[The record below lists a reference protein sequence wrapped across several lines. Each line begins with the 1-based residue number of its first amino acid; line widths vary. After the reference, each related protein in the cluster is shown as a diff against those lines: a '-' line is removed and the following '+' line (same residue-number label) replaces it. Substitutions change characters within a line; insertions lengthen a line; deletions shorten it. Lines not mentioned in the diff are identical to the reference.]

1 MGNCYIQHELCE
13 ISALLWAL
21 DLKKYV
27 DHLKQTEVEQQEN
40 MSYEEILEG
49 MKFYENKRM
58 KFSVSENSLK
68 KVCSLSHLSVVTLG
82 KAQNKSLHPWISAAV
97 Q

>member
-1 MGNCYIQHELCE
+1 VGNCYIQHELCE

-58 KFSVSENSLK
+58 KGVYMTDMTVVFKYLTGTIKRNGN
-68 KVCSLSHLSVVTLG
+68 LSS
-82 KAQNKSLHPWISAAV
+82 ISTV
-97 Q
+97 H